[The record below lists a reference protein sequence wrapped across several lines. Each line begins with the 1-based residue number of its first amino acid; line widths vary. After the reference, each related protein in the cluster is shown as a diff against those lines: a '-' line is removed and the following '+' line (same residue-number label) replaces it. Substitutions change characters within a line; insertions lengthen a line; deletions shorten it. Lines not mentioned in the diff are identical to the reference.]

1 VDIGGGLLKYSR
13 VDVIDVGIGEG
24 FCGAVLGEVWLALT
38 GLTVGF
44 IRRID

>member
-1 VDIGGGLLKYSR
+1 VDIGGGLLRYFQ
-13 VDVIDVGIGEG
+13 VDVVDVGIREG
-24 FCGAVLGEVWLALT
+24 FCGAVLGEVWLRLT